1 MKFYSFLLTALL
13 LLGTVSCSEKTLN
26 EIDANPNQLS
36 DAPLSTLLPQATIT
50 TLFQVSGSIT
60 ASGAGI
66 MAELY
71 TLTDVSSR
79 VQNNIQIYGNG
90 SWDGSYIALR
100 NYGEVRRKAEA
111 EQKWGYVA
119 VADILSAYTL
129 SVLVDLFGD
138 VPYSQALKGPA
149 NRQPTFD
156 KAQDLYP
163 EMIRLLDSGLQNA
176 DKATLTA
183 QRPGKDDLIFGGNM
197 GLWKKTAN
205 GLKARLFNRLSNT
218 DPSGT
223 AQKALAAIDGSFAPN
238 EAFAAT
244 FYTTIPANANP
255 MANAQFNQSTV
266 AVGNGIVAAMR
277 HFLDEGEDIL
287 ADPRAAIWFTRVGGR
302 VVPAPNGRASTDVT
316 IAGTLYSKPQH
327 LRERAAP
334 QPLLTPVELKFI
346 EAECQLRLGDHA
358 KAYAAYEMAVRGAL
372 AQAAQFNPMLALTP
386 AQINTYLARPKVL
399 PGATALTLVQI
410 LTQKYIYF
418 FVFQPIE
425 AYNDLRRTAFLK
437 TTDPD
442 GTPKR
447 IPVPDSERGRNASSP
462 TTINERTMYEDIARL
477 FWAKM

>member
-1 MKFYSFLLTALL
+1 MKRPAYFLTALFL
-13 LLGTVSCSEKTLN
+13 LATASCSEKTLN
-26 EIDANPNQLS
+26 DIDANPNQLQ
-36 DAPLSTLLPQATIT
+36 DAPLSALLPHATLT
-50 TLFQVSGSIT
+50 TLYQVSGSIT

-79 VQNNIQIYGNG
+79 VQTNIQIYGNG
-90 SWDGSYIALR
+90 SWDGSYVALR
-100 NYGEVRRKAEA
+100 SYREVRRKAEA
-111 EQKWGYVA
+111 EQRWGYVA

-138 VPYSQALKGPA
+138 VPYAQALQGPE
-149 NRQPTFD
+149 NRQPAFD
-156 KAQDLYP
+156 KAQELYP
-163 EMIRLLDSGLQNA
+163 EMLRLLDNGLQNA
-176 DKATLTA
+176 DKATA
-183 QRPGKDDLIFGGNM
+183 ASQRPGRDDLIFGGNLA
-197 GLWKKTAN
+197 LWKKTAH
-205 GLKARLFNRLSNT
+205 GLKARLYNRLSNT
-218 DPSGT
+218 DPAGT
-223 AQKALAAIDGSFAPN
+223 ARNALAALEGSFAPN

-244 FYTTIPANANP
+244 FYTTTPANANP
-255 MANAQFNQSTV
+255 MANAQFSQSTV

-277 HFLDEGEDIL
+277 SFLDEGEDLL
-287 ADPRAAIWFTRVGGR
+287 ADPRAAIWFTRIGGR

-346 EAECQLRLGDHA
+346 EAECQLRLGDRA
-358 KAYAAYEMAVRGAL
+358 KAYAAYETALRAAL
-372 AQAAQFNPMLALTP
+372 AQAAQFNPAVALTQ
-386 AQINTYLARPKVL
+386 AQINAYLARPKVL
-399 PGATALTLVQI
+399 PGAAALTLEQV

-418 FVFQPIE
+418 FTFQPIE

-447 IPVPDSERGRNASSP
+447 IPVPDSERGRNASAP
-462 TTINERTMYEDIARL
+462 TTINERTMYEDVARL
-477 FWAKM
+477 FWAKL

>member
-1 MKFYSFLLTALL
+1 MKLYTRLLAALL
-13 LLGTVSCSEKTLN
+13 LLGLSSCSEKILN
-26 EIDANPNQLS
+26 EIDTNPNQLN
-36 DAPLSTLLPQATIT
+36 DAPLSTLLPQATVT
-50 TLFQVSGSIT
+50 TLFQTSGSIT

-71 TLTDVSSR
+71 TLTDVSSQ
-79 VQNNIQIYGNG
+79 VQSYIQIYGNG

-100 NYGEVRRKAEA
+100 NYAEVRQKAEA

-129 SVLVDLFGD
+129 SMLVDLFGD
-138 VPYSQALKGPA
+138 VPYAQALKGAA

-163 EMIRLLDSGLQNA
+163 EMLRLLDSGIQNA
-176 DKATLTA
+176 DKATVAT

-197 GLWKKTAN
+197 ALWKKTAN

-223 AQKALAAIDGSFAPN
+223 AQKALAAIDGSFAAN
-238 EAFAAT
+238 ETFAAT

-277 HFLDEGEDIL
+277 SFLDDGEDVL
-287 ADPRAAIWFTRVGGR
+287 ADPRAAIWFTRIGGK

-346 EAECQLRLGDHA
+346 EAECQLRLGDRA
-358 KAYAAYEMAVRGAL
+358 KAYAAYETALRAAL
-372 AQAAQFNPMLALTP
+372 AQAAQFNPAAALSA
-386 AQINTYLARPKVL
+386 AQINAYLARPKVL
-399 PGATALTLVQI
+399 PGAATLTLEQI
-410 LTQKYIYF
+410 IAQKYIYF

-447 IPVPDSERGRNASSP
+447 IPVPDSERGRNASAP
-462 TTINERTMYEDIARL
+462 TIINERTMYEDIARL
-477 FWAKM
+477 FWAKL